1 MTSDDVQRELERSI
15 EGTIALAA
23 QRNEVRLAKIRASHL
38 TVAVTALFVFH
49 IRPQLLGSEDI
60 VPLSTALAGLFWLVV
75 AYAIVVVERRHGYRP
90 WVPWAATVVDASL
103 ILTFRVVALPVNASL
118 SLAATGI
125 VSTLMTLMAA
135 LRLKR
140 SWVWLAFSLAAANLV
155 TVAITAR
162 VTPAATL
169 VLLFMLLVAARL
181 SAKMSDI
188 TREAV
193 ESEVK
198 RVVLQRFLP
207 KTVIDAG
214 DQKSLRLLTEPR
226 SLDATVL
233 ISDIRSFTAFAEQRS
248 PAEVLALLNVVQGQ
262 FADIVKE
269 NGGTVD
275 KFMGDGMLA
284 VFGAPD
290 PTDDHADR
298 AMAATQSMLERVAQL
313 NLAFNHGGAPLRI
326 GIGVHSGRIVT
337 GILGSGARME
347 LTVIGDTVNIASR
360 LEAMTKE
367 KGVAALISNE
377 TLLRAQGPHHEFQ
390 ALGSVG
396 IRGRVQP
403 LDVHTI
409 SNKGVSCTT

>member
-15 EGTIALAA
+15 EATVALAA
-23 QRNEVRLAKIRASHL
+23 QRNEIRLAKIRASHL
-38 TVAVTALFVFH
+38 TVAVTALLVFH
-49 IRPQLLGSEDI
+49 TWPSLLGDGAG
-60 VPLSTALAGLFWLVV
+60 VPLPTVIGGLFWLVV
-75 AYAIVVVERRHGYRP
+75 SYGIVFLERSHGYRA
-90 WVPWAATVVDASL
+90 WVPWAATLVDVSM
-103 ILTFRVVALPVNASL
+103 IVTFRVLAMPVNATMSI
-118 SLAATGI
+118 AATAI

-140 SWVWLAFSLAAANLV
+140 SWVWLAFSLAAVNLAS
-155 TVAITAR
+155 VALTTGITIS
-162 VTPAATL
+162 ATL
-169 VLLFMLLVAARL
+169 ALLFMLLVAARL
-181 SAKMSDI
+181 SAKMADI

-233 ISDIRSFTAFAEQRS
+233 ISDIRSFTTFAEQRS

-290 PTDDHADR
+290 PTTDHADR
-298 AMAATQSMLERVAQL
+298 AMATAQSMLERVEHL
-313 NLAFNHGGAPLRI
+313 NVAFNRGGTPLRI

-337 GILGSGARME
+337 GVLGSGARME

-377 TLLRAQGPHHEFQ
+377 TLLRAERTHLEFQ
-390 ALGSVG
+390 PLGTVG

-409 SNKGVSCTT
+409 SMKGSLCTT